1 MAFIGGYEM
10 TDFDKLA
17 SLLLDRVEARTMSM
31 LLGQADM
38 PRGVVDFAADL
49 MDSRH
54 YRAELK
60 TAIAAECK
68 SLVHA
73 CAMDLVRLPNGQS
86 EEMRIEIA
94 RRVHMSL
101 AAHVE
106 GMRV

>member
-49 MDSRH
+49 MDSR
-54 YRAELK
+54 AELK

-68 SLVHA
+68 ALVHE